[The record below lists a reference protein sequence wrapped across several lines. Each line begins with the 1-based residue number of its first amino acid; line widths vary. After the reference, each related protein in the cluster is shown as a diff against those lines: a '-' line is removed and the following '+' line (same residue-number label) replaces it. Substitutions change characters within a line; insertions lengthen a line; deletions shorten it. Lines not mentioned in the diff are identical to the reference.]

1 MANPNPKRESM
12 WLNLGFNLVL
22 PILLLRKGEAWFGAE
37 LAEALGA
44 PKGGTE
50 VDSVIL
56 AVAVAFPVG
65 YGLWDLRRRKRWN
78 FISILGAVST
88 LLTGGI
94 GLIPGGTAFLFAVKE
109 TALPAIL
116 AILTVTTLRTEKPL
130 VKLFLYNPDFLNVNL
145 VEEAL
150 REKGTKLEFDD
161 LLKRCT
167 WYLAGSF
174 ILSAVLNYGLARWLV
189 TDDPGEVGSRY
200 NEQVGEMMT
209 WSYVVISIPCMVVTF
224 YAFYLLVKGIKKYA
238 GLELEGLLPG
248 ANEDKREESEGESR

>member
-22 PILLLRKGEAWFGAE
+22 PILLLRKGEAWFGKE
-37 LAEALGA
+37 LAEALGVT
-44 PKGGTE
+44 KGGVE

-78 FISILGAVST
+78 LISILGAVST

-109 TALPAIL
+109 TALPAVL
-116 AILTVTTLRTEKPL
+116 AVLTVTTLRTEKPL
-130 VKLFLYNPDFLNVNL
+130 VKLFLYNPDFLNVDR

-150 REKGTKLEFDD
+150 R
-161 LLKRCT
+161 
-167 WYLAGSF
+167 
-174 ILSAVLNYGLARWLV
+174 
-189 TDDPGEVGSRY
+189 
-200 NEQVGEMMT
+200 
-209 WSYVVISIPCMVVTF
+209 
-224 YAFYLLVKGIKKYA
+224 
-238 GLELEGLLPG
+238 
-248 ANEDKREESEGESR
+248 